1 MAIRARILAMPTQEP
16 TLHPIAISQVMI
28 NFAAGL
34 GVDQD
39 TCLLGTGIAEE
50 HLQDGEALITRE
62 QEMRLIENLMLAL
75 PDVPALGFQLGLQYS
90 VATFGI
96 WGFALR
102 TSHTLRSAAHTALRY
117 LPLSTAYCRIYAFD
131 EAGWFGIGLDPTPI
145 PRHLRQFL
153 LERDLATGINLMKEL
168 SLAGLSVSAAEF
180 QGEPPVYGDI
190 IAGVLGVVPRYG
202 QPRNALMVEA
212 TAADKPLPTFNAK
225 LVRML
230 EDQCREQLRQRQ
242 TSGLTGRV
250 RQQILGPL
258 GLVASLEEVA
268 KALAMS
274 PRSVRRK
281 LDQEGTSLRAIIEE
295 ERRQAA
301 IHMLTGSDMKLD
313 ELAFYLGYT
322 DTASFTRAFRRWMG
336 AAPGEYRRQH
346 QNTAQPGY

>member
-1 MAIRARILAMPTQEP
+1 MQEP
-16 TLHPIAISQVMI
+16 ILHPIAISQVMI
-28 NFAAGL
+28 NFAAGF

-39 TCLLGTGIAEE
+39 TCLLGTGITEE
-50 HLQDGEALITRE
+50 HLQNGEALITRD

-75 PDVPALGFQLGLQYS
+75 PDVPALGFKLGMQYS

-102 TSHTLRSAAHTALRY
+102 TSHTLRAAAHTALRY

-153 LERDLATGINLMKEL
+153 LERDLATGINLAKEL
-168 SLAGLSVSAAEF
+168 SLTGLSIGAADF
-180 QGEPPVYGDI
+180 QGEPPAYSDV
-190 IAGVLGVVPRYG
+190 IAEALGVVPRYH
-202 QPRNALMVEA
+202 QPRNALLVEA
-212 TAADKPLPTFNAK
+212 SAADKPLPTFNAR
-225 LVRML
+225 LVRMF

-242 TSGLTGRV
+242 TSGLTGQV
-250 RQQILGPL
+250 RQQVLGPL
-258 GLVASLEEVA
+258 GLVATLEEVA
-268 KALAMS
+268 NALAMS
-274 PRSVRRK
+274 PRSLRRK
-281 LDQEGTSLRAIIEE
+281 LEQEGTSLRAIIEE

-301 IHMLTGSDMKLD
+301 IRMLTGSDMKLD

-336 AAPGEYRRQH
+336 VSPGEYRKQH
-346 QNTAQPGY
+346 KSTSQ